1 MNYCI
6 PFTQSWYSLSAWKMA
21 VAARQVKQIWFHS
34 YLVTV
39 RFSFSCTACN
49 RICHVLLGLRRNL
62 LPSRARDGRREPWL
76 TVPGGGS
83 VGSKLIS
90 SLLERERGRNGLRE
104 GVKEIGKRKGRSI
117 SQPRVSFFLYERNF
131 PFFPSFLS
139 FAWRVGPQHPNHTH
153 WEIKRIYIY
162 IERLILQ
169 TVLAGQRIQSYTQC
183 VLNFS

>member
-49 RICHVLLGLRRNL
+49 KICLVLLGLRRNL

-131 PFFPSFLS
+131 PFPPFSLFRMKGWS
-139 FAWRVGPQHPNHTH
+139 TAPQSHSLRN
-153 WEIKRIYIY
+153 KKDIY
-162 IERLILQ
+162 IERDWYY
-169 TVLAGQRIQSYTQC
+169 RQS
-183 VLNFS
+183 